1 MLVTVT
7 VALCV
12 LLNVIETVLLVDP
25 NESEIVSVADVAQVV
40 SERLGKSSASP
51 SPSVSVHAS
60 TSLSKASVASSTPSA
75 SSSVSALSPTPS
87 PS

>member
-12 LLNVIETVLLVDP
+12 LLNVIETVLLAEP

-40 SERLGKSSASP
+40 SERLGKSSANP

-60 TSLSKASVASSTPSA
+60 ISNGNASSVSRTLSA
-75 SSSVSALSPTPS
+75 SSSVSALSPIPS

>member
-12 LLNVIETVLLVDP
+12 LLNVIETILLVEP

-40 SERLGKSSASP
+40 SERLGKSSANP

-60 TSLSKASVASSTPSA
+60 TSNGNASVVSSTP
-75 SSSVSALSPTPS
+75 VSYTHLTLPTKA
-87 PS
+87 